1 MIYALKIAAVVIGS
15 YLFGNINPALIISK
29 LKKQDI
35 RKMDSGNPGSMNMFR
50 NYGVVLGVVTLLC
63 DAIKGA
69 IPCILGWWL
78 LGDEFRFSPD
88 RFGLYLGGFCVI
100 LGHIFPVFLK
110 FKGGKGIA
118 SSIGVCL
125 VADPIVTLITFV
137 IGVIFIL
144 ITKMG
149 SITSFIIISIPLA
162 IEGLKVSSS
171 VNGYIAVVQLLLIFA
186 LFSLMLF
193 AHRKNVVKLFT
204 GKESKTVLFGKNK
217 SAKKNKSVSK

>member
-1 MIYALKIAAVVIGS
+1 MIYALKIAAVAIGA
-15 YLFGNINPALIISK
+15 YLFGNLNPALIISK
-29 LKKQDI
+29 IKKQDI

-63 DAIKGA
+63 DALKGA

-78 LGDEFRFSPD
+78 LGDEFSFSAD
-88 RFGLYLGGFCVI
+88 KFGLYLGGFCVI

-137 IGVIFIL
+137 IGVAFIL

-149 SITSFIIISIPLA
+149 SVTSFIIISIPLA
-162 IEGLKVSSS
+162 IEGFKISSFAD
-171 VNGYIAVVQLLLIFA
+171 GYMAVVDAILVFA
-186 LFSLMLF
+186 LFSLTLF
-193 AHRKNVVKLFT
+193 AHRKNIVKLFT

-217 SAKKNKSVSK
+217 SAKKREKV